1 MIGVLPESE
10 NNVLSFLS
18 GIAYRLILKELK
30 PNGQYHDNSCINRD
44 LRKLR
49 T

>member
-1 MIGVLPESE
+1 MMGVLPESE
-10 NNVLSFLS
+10 NNVLSFLA
-18 GIAYRLILKELK
+18 GIANRLNLQELTKSTKYRNN
-30 PNGQYHDNSCINRD
+30 PFVCSY

>member
-10 NNVLSFLS
+10 NNVLSFLA
-18 GIAYRLILKELK
+18 GIANRWNLQELTQNTK
-30 PNGQYHDNSCINRD
+30 YLNNPCACSYLQKH
-44 LRKLR
+44 R